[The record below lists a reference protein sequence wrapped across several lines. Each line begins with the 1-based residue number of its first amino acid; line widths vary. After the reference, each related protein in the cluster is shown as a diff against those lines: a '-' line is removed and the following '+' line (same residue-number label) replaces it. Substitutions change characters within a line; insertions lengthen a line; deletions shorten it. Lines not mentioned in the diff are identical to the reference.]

1 MISAASLVDRIE
13 RLPADERSIIE
24 VLLNRLEQGRD
35 DYGPWRVNDGRDYGE
50 EAFLEV
56 LDGLHYV
63 AAGLVRLRQGG
74 DR

>member
-1 MISAASLVDRIE
+1 MSQPETLAERIE

-24 VLLNRLEQGRD
+24 VLLSRLEQGRD
-35 DYGPWRVNDGRDYGE
+35 DYGPWSVDDDRNYGE

-63 AAGLVRLRQGG
+63 AAGLVRIRKGG
-74 DR
+74 TR